1 MDNSYNSILNR
12 LKDKVQSSASKLEG
26 SFTFDNLSSV
36 ANELAKFY
44 SYDVTTLL
52 DRIHVDTATG
62 EDLDK
67 LGKFEHNIQRLEATY
82 EEATFKIFGDTG
94 KAINDGMGII

>member
-1 MDNSYNSILNR
+1 MDNSYNAILYR
-12 LKDKVQSSASKLEG
+12 LKEKIQNPASKIEG
-26 SFTFDNLSSV
+26 SFTYDNLSSV

-44 SYDVTTLL
+44 SYEVGTLL

-62 EDLDK
+62 EDLDR

-82 EEATFKIFGDTG
+82 EEAVF
-94 KAINDGMGII
+94 

>member
-12 LKDKVQSSASKLEG
+12 LKDNVQSSASKLEG

-52 DRIHVDTATG
+52 DRIHVDTA
-62 EDLDK
+62 K
-67 LGKFEHNIQRLEATY
+67 LFFI
-82 EEATFKIFGDTG
+82 
-94 KAINDGMGII
+94 

>member
-12 LKDKVQSSASKLEG
+12 LKDNVQSSASKLEG

-67 LGKFEHNIQRLEATY
+67 LGKFEHNI
-82 EEATFKIFGDTG
+82 
-94 KAINDGMGII
+94 